1 MKGRYEIRI
10 YKERYN
16 THPDY
21 YTGKKDI
28 KLSVWCAT
36 PEELMSKWDEL
47 LEDYEGDTYS
57 VWDSLVNEIITG
69 GAYDPNDWQIIEDY
83 FEENEEDY
91 PEFDVEFTTTITVK
105 AKDKNEAIAKAKM
118 ELAPGD
124 TVNIHQFYI
133 YCNGNCC
140 N

>member
-10 YKERYN
+10 YNKRYN
-16 THPDY
+16 MHPYY

-28 KLSVWCAT
+28 KLSIWCAT

-57 VWDSLVNEIITG
+57 VWDSLTDEIITG
-69 GAYDPNDWQIIEDY
+69 GAYDPNDWQIIEEY
-83 FEENEEDY
+83 FEEDEEDCTEY
-91 PEFDVEFTTTITVK
+91 DVEFTTTITVK
-105 AKDKNEAIAKAKM
+105 AKNKSEAIAKAKM
-118 ELAPGD
+118 EFD
-124 TVNIHQFYI
+124 TGNDNQFYI
-133 YCNGNCC
+133 YCNGKSC